1 MTRHVIDTAEAMPI
15 KVPPRQ
21 NPFHYAEW
29 VHAQL
34 EDMAKEGI
42 IHPSTCPWCA
52 PAVYVPKNSGEVRI
66 CVDFV
71 KLNQVTKKDSYPVP
85 QPAGPQ

>member
-1 MTRHVIDTAEAMPI
+1 MGQTNVMNHIINIGEATPI

-21 NPFHYAEW
+21 FPFHYADQI
-29 VHAQL
+29 HAQL
-34 EDMAKEGI
+34 QAWPRKES
-42 IHPSTCPWCA
+42 STQAQALGA
-52 PAVYVPKNSGEVRI
+52 PQFCMYQKNSGEVRI

-85 QPAGPQ
+85 

>member
-1 MTRHVIDTAEAMPI
+1 MGI
-15 KVPPRQ
+15 
-21 NPFHYAEW
+21 HYAEW

-42 IHPSTCPWCA
+42 IRLSTSPRCT
-52 PAVYVPKNSGEVRI
+52 PAVYVPKSSGEVRI

-85 QPAGPQ
+85 QPEGPQ